1 VKKCAEVWRLS
12 DIKSALIMI
21 PSNFPRADGTPVRDF
36 RAALKNKTDIPEA
49 AAQELGQVLQ

>member
-1 VKKCAEVWRLS
+1 
-12 DIKSALIMI
+12 MI
-21 PSNFPRADGTPVRDF
+21 ISNFPRADGTPVRDF